1 MNGGD
6 RKEEWYGLK
15 KSKENNQPHTMC
27 GSYLDPDSSKPTL
40 KRSFWGQ
47 SEYLSTGWILKKY

>member
-6 RKEEWYGLK
+6 RKEEWYRLK
-15 KSKENNQPHTMC
+15 KSKEQYQPHTMC

-40 KRSFWGQ
+40 KRSFLGR
-47 SEYLSTGWILKKY
+47 SEYLSPEWIMKKM